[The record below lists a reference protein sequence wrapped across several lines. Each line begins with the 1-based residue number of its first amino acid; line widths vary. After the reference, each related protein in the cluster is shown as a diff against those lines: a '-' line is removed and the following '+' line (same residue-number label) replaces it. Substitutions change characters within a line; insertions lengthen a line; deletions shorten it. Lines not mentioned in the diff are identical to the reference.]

1 MSEASPSHPRLR
13 LAVAAMLF
21 STGGAAIKATALTGW
36 QVASYRSGV
45 AALTFALL
53 VPGARRA
60 WSWRA
65 VLVAIAYAATLCSF
79 VLANKLTTAANTIF
93 LQSTAPLYLLLLG
106 PWLLHEP
113 LRRDDLWFVGAMG
126 AGLALFFIGAETR
139 AATAPNPTLG
149 NIIAGFSGASWALT
163 IVGLRWLGS
172 RGVDGAA
179 GDSSREDAG
188 PSCILIGNALACLC
202 CLPMAAPAGFP
213 LGRDLLIIVFL
224 GTLQIGLAYILVT
237 SALRSV
243 PALEASAILLI
254 EPAFNPIWAF
264 LLHGERP
271 SSFAL
276 AGGSLILGAT
286 IVKTWRDTQL
296 GLE

>member
-1 MSEASPSHPRLR
+1 MSEESPSHPRLR

-21 STGGAAIKATALTGW
+21 STGGAAIKATTLTGW

-45 AALTFALL
+45 AALTFALC
-53 VPGARRA
+53 VRGATRA

-113 LRRDDLWFVGAMG
+113 LRRQDLWFVAAMLI
-126 AGLALFFIGAETR
+126 GLALFFVGAETR
-139 AATAPNPTLG
+139 AATAPNPALG
-149 NIIAGFSGASWALT
+149 NVIAGFSGASWALT
-163 IVGLRWLGS
+163 IVGLRWLSS
-172 RGVDGAA
+172 RGGGSAA
-179 GDSSREDAG
+179 DESARADAG
-188 PSCILIGNALACLC
+188 SSCILIGNALACLF
-202 CLPMAAPAGFP
+202 CLPMAAPAGLP
-213 LGRDLLIIVFL
+213 AGRDLVIILFL

-237 SALRSV
+237 SALRAV
-243 PALEASAILLI
+243 PALEASALLLI

-264 LLHGERP
+264 IFHGERP
-271 SSFAL
+271 SRFAL
-276 AGGSLILGAT
+276 AGGGLILGAT
-286 IVKTWRDTQL
+286 MVKTWRDTQR
-296 GLE
+296 GIE

>member
-1 MSEASPSHPRLR
+1 
-13 LAVAAMLF
+13 MLF
-21 STGGAAIKATALTGW
+21 STGGAAIKATSLTGW

-53 VPGARRA
+53 VRGARRG

-65 VLVAIAYAATLCSF
+65 ALVALAYAATLCSF
-79 VLANKLTTAANTIF
+79 VIANKLTTAANTIF

-106 PWLLHEP
+106 PWLLREP
-113 LRRDDLWFVGAMG
+113 LRREDLGFVAAMG
-126 AGLALFFIGAETR
+126 IGLALFFLGAEAR

-149 NIIAGFSGASWALT
+149 NIIAGCSGASWAIT
-163 IVGLRWLGS
+163 IVGLRWLSS
-172 RGVDGAA
+172 RGGSTGGDEAA
-179 GDSSREDAG
+179 REDAG
-188 PSCILIGNALACLC
+188 PSCILIGNALACLF
-202 CLPMAAPAGFP
+202 CLPLAAPSGFP
-213 LGRDLLIIVFL
+213 VGRDLMIILFL

-243 PALEASAILLI
+243 PALEASALLLI

-264 LLHGERP
+264 LIHGERP
-271 SSFAL
+271 SGFAL

-286 IVKTWRDTQL
+286 VVKTWRDTQR
-296 GLE
+296 GVE